1 MQDIYIIHENEE
13 WVVPLRAAFAEH
25 GVEAKEWFLNQ
36 GVINLNETPPHGIYY
51 NRMSASSHT
60 RGNRYAPELTR
71 LTLNWL
77 TLHDREII
85 NGPRAIYYEV
95 DKFSQYCAL
104 QKHGIKTPLTHAV
117 VGKENLI
124 QAATDF
130 NQIPFIIKP
139 NRGGKGLGVK
149 LIHSISELENF
160 IESDDYEEPL
170 DGTWLIQEYIKSDQ
184 AFIVRAEFVGA
195 KFLYTVKVKT
205 DGGFELCP
213 ADVCD
218 ISDAFC
224 PTSAPENKFELIDTF
239 DNHPL
244 MNQLE
249 TFLSKQEIDIAGIE
263 FIQNESGDLLVY
275 DINTNT
281 NYNNDAEKRA
291 GIDQSGMQ
299 AIASLLIDKAK

>member
-36 GVINLNETPPHGIYY
+36 GVINLNGTPPEGIYY

-77 TLHDREII
+77 TLHNREII

-130 NQIPFIIKP
+130 DQIPFIIKP

-149 LIHSISELENF
+149 LIHSISDLENF

-184 AFIVRAEFVGA
+184 TFIVRAEFVGA

-239 DNHPL
+239 DNHAL

-249 TFLSKQEIDIAGIE
+249 TFLSKEEIDIAGIE
-263 FIQNESGDLLVY
+263 FIQNEIGDLLVY

-281 NYNNDAEKRA
+281 NYNHDAEKRA